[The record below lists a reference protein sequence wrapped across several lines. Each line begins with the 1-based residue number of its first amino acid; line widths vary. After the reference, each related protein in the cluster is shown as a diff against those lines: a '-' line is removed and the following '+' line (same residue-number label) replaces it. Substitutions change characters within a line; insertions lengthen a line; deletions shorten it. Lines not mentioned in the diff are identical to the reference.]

1 MILVTI
7 GGDAQNSKV
16 NTLEHNLKIH
26 TISFTWF
33 GQGLGVVIMKQFWR
47 IQLSKKQ
54 SLPTESFEISN
65 RSPERDFSHYLWKS
79 DEKNCRP
86 FGLDNL
92 DWIKDKKFHSQFMDH
107 SYGRQSVK
115 DPVVNSKSQSQCPR
129 FRRTFY
135 SKDTMM
141 RHQRIHENTRNI
153 QFYFFMFFDI

>member
-54 SLPTESFEISN
+54 SFLLNHLRSAIGHQRGISVITYGN
-65 RSPERDFSHYLWKS
+65 LMKKIADH
-79 DEKNCRP
+79 
-86 FGLDNL
+86 L
-92 DWIKDKKFHSQFMDH
+92 DWIIWMGLKIKNLTVSLWIILMV
-107 SYGRQSVK
+107 G
-115 DPVVNSKSQSQCPR
+115 NL
-129 FRRTFY
+129 
-135 SKDTMM
+135 
-141 RHQRIHENTRNI
+141 
-153 QFYFFMFFDI
+153 